1 MRRRSDS
8 LKAGT
13 AARSQNY
20 RSAIASAD
28 SFDRYYR
35 LSDYRFLHYRPNP
48 TALLAPTKPSGS
60 ASASPRIPVRFIPK
74 QLKLNIFRISYRQS
88 RNIIG
93 VGVIRTG
100 RQTRLQK
107 LAYRL
112 DRRPSVSRVAATLRS
127 LSVTV
132 GI

>member
-35 LSDYRFLHYRPNP
+35 LSDYRYFALSSYCTPGPNQ
-48 TALLAPTKPSGS
+48 A
-60 ASASPRIPVRFIPK
+60 FW
-74 QLKLNIFRISYRQS
+74 
-88 RNIIG
+88 
-93 VGVIRTG
+93 IR
-100 RQTRLQK
+100 LCV
-107 LAYRL
+107 
-112 DRRPSVSRVAATLRS
+112 P
-127 LSVTV
+127 
-132 GI
+132 